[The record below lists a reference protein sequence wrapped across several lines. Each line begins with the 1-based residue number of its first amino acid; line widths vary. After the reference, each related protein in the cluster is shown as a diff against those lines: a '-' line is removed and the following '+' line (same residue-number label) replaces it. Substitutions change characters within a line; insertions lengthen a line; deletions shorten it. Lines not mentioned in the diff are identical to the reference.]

1 MSDAPVYEI
10 APDAFFRDPYPDLA
24 RMRAECPIAYVP
36 QFGATLLTR
45 RDTIHR
51 EEKRIEV
58 FSSEQPGGLMT
69 VLMGENMMRKDGAA
83 HQAERRALFPAISP
97 RTVNDHWRAL
107 FALKAMEVL
116 TKLAP
121 KGQCDLVTEYAMPVS
136 AEALKLITGLRHM
149 TAAEMDGS
157 SQAMLDGCANYVGN
171 PEIETR
177 CHAATALIDEHID
190 RTIADAEEHSALAVL
205 RDAGE
210 PMERIRAN
218 IKLVIS
224 GGQNE
229 PRDVIAGT
237 AWAMLSHPD
246 QLARIQSGAKSWSD
260 AFAEYTRWMSP
271 VGMSPRRVARTDTVE
286 GVNFEPEE
294 RVFLMFSSAN
304 RDEAHFE
311 NPDVFDIDRDTSPA
325 IAFGAGPHFC
335 AGAAASRCLIVDVA
349 LPLLFARLP
358 SLRLDGE
365 TDMAGWAFRGPRS
378 VPVRWDR

>member
-1 MSDAPVYEI
+1 MSDAPVYQI
-10 APDAFFRDPYPDLA
+10 DPDAFFRDPYPDLA

-36 QFGATLLTR
+36 QFGATLITR

-97 RTVNDHWRAL
+97 RTVNGHWRAL
-107 FALKAMEVL
+107 FALKAMEIL
-116 TKLAP
+116 TDLAP

-171 PEIETR
+171 PEIEAR
-177 CHAATALIDEHID
+177 CHAATALIDQHID
-190 RTIADAEEHSALAVL
+190 RTIADAEENSALAVL

-237 AWAMLSHPD
+237 AWAVLSHPD
-246 QLARIQSGAKSWSD
+246 QLARIQSGEKSWAD

-271 VGMSPRRVARTDTVE
+271 VGMSPRRVARADTVD
-286 GVNFEPEE
+286 GVTFEPEE

-304 RDEAHFE
+304 RDEVHFE
-311 NPDVFDIDRDTSPA
+311 NPDVFDIGRDTSPA

-349 LPLLFARLP
+349 LPLLFARLS

-365 TDMAGWAFRGPRS
+365 TDMAGWAFRGPRR